1 MKKNKEKHW
10 KILLSIFMLGVM
22 ISSGLFAQNN
32 QPIKVQGTIV
42 DAEGLPV
49 IGASIIQKGT
59 SNGTITD
66 FDGVFRDLS
75 VPSNSTL
82 VITYIG
88 YVTQEIKVTE
98 SNLKIIL
105 QEDTKL
111 LDEVVVIGYGT
122 VKKEDVT
129 GSVTAIKIDEQ
140 NRGQAT
146 TAQDLLAGKVA
157 GVSVVAA
164 GGRPGDGAQIRI
176 RGGSSL
182 TASNDP
188 LVIVDGIIMSNDLPG
203 SSNFLSMINPNDI
216 ETFTVLKD
224 ASATAIYGSRASN
237 GVIMI
242 TTKKGT
248 KGKPQVSYNGTF
260 SLSTKRNSVDVMNG
274 DEYRAFIKEKYA
286 YASNKDQVLSL
297 LGEHNTNWQDQ
308 IFQTAFATDHNLSIY
323 GTANKTLPY
332 RASVG
337 YTNEE
342 GILITSKLERVTGS
356 LSLSPSFF
364 DNHLTLNI
372 NGKGMFS
379 KTRFAEAGAIGSAL
393 AFDPTQPVYDEN
405 SITGGYF
412 SYIGADGNIV
422 PLSPKNPVATLKMR
436 RNIAYVRNFMGNVQA
451 DYKLHFFPDVRINAN
466 LALDVADTG
475 GQDYKNPFNPDG
487 YDVNDARSGSRKR
500 FDNFRN
506 NQLLEVYAQYVKQL
520 EPIKSKFD
528 VMAGYSWQR
537 YKKTSDEATYF
548 VSKTD
553 DSNLGSTDENAN
565 HYKPLEYYLLSYFGR
580 FNYTYDN
587 KYLLTVTLRNDGSS
601 RFSSDN
607 RWGIFPATALAWR
620 ISEEG
625 FLKDYTNLSDLKLRL
640 GWGKTGQQD
649 LGDEYMYPAK
659 PLYSSGTS
667 LGYYPMG
674 TNPDGSINWVQQ
686 MKPKAYNPNLKWE
699 TTTTWNAGID
709 YGFFN
714 NRLSGAVDVYLRKT
728 TDLLN
733 KNADLVAGVGFA
745 EELPRNIGTL
755 ENKGIEISINVV
767 PIAKKDLEWNIG
779 FNLSVNKNEITKLND
794 VDTEGFPG
802 YKAGDSGGDG
812 NEVIQRFAVG
822 QPIRAFH
829 VFEQVY
835 DSNGKPLDGI
845 FVDRD
850 GDGEI
855 TDADRYFYN
864 QPAADVLMG
873 FNSKVNYKNWD
884 LGFNARASLGNYV
897 YNAVAANRAD
907 MSLNSIFLNGF
918 LTNRPSSAIESNFM
932 AKRAMSD
939 YYVQNGSFLKIDNI
953 TLGYSFRNLFGS
965 KMRARAYFTA
975 QNPIVI
981 TKYKGLDPE
990 VTDGRDFDIYPRP
1003 TTFLLGFN
1011 LNF

>member
-1 MKKNKEKHW
+1 MKRNKGKYW
-10 KILLSIFMLGVM
+10 KILLPIFMLGMM
-22 ISSGLFAQNN
+22 ISSGLFAQTAETM
-32 QPIKVQGTIV
+32 KVRGTVEDQDGI
-42 DAEGLPV
+42 PV
-49 IGASIIQKGT
+49 IGASVIQKGT
-59 SNGTITD
+59 GNGAVTD
-66 FDGVFRDLS
+66 LDGVFQMNA
-75 VPSNSTL
+75 PANSTL

-88 YVTQEIKVTE
+88 YSPQEVKV
-98 SNLKIIL
+98 SGANLNITLK
-105 QEDTKL
+105 EDTKL
-111 LDEVVVIGYGT
+111 LDELVVIGYGT

-157 GVSVVAA
+157 GVSVVSS

-182 TASNDP
+182 NATNDP
-188 LVIVDGIIMSNDLPG
+188 LVIVDGVIMSNDLPG
-203 SSNFLSMINPNDI
+203 ASNFLSMINPNDI

-260 SLSTKRNSVDVMNG
+260 SLSTKRNSVDVMTG
-274 DEYRAFIKEKYA
+274 DEYREFIKNKYA
-286 YASNKDQVLSL
+286 YEPNKDVVLSM
-297 LGEHNTNWQDQ
+297 LGNANTNWQDQ
-308 IFQTAFATDHNLSIY
+308 IFQIAFATDHNLSVY
-323 GTANKTLPY
+323 GTANNVLPY

-342 GILITSKLERVTGS
+342 GIVITSKLERVTGNIS
-356 LSLSPSFF
+356 LTPSFF
-364 DNHLTLNI
+364 DNHLTLNV

-379 KTRFAEAGAIGSAL
+379 KTRFAEAGAVGAAL
-393 AFDPTQPVYDEN
+393 AFDPTQSVYDEN

-412 SYIGADGNIV
+412 TYFTGSDITTLA
-422 PLSPKNPVATLKMR
+422 PKNPVATLKMR
-436 RNIAYVRNFMGNVQA
+436 KNVAYVRNFVGNIQA
-451 DYKLHFFPDVRINAN
+451 DYKLHFFPDVKINAN
-466 LALDVADTG
+466 AALDIADTG

-487 YDVNDARSGSRKR
+487 YNSDDAKSGSRKR
-500 FDNFRN
+500 FENYRN
-506 NQLLEVYAQYVKQL
+506 NQLLEIYTQYVKNV
-520 EPIKSKFD
+520 ESIKSKFD

-537 YKKTSDEATYF
+537 YKKTNDENTYY
-548 VSKTD
+548 VSKVD
-553 DSNLGSTDENAN
+553 DSNLDRVNTTDNYR
-565 HYKPLEYYLLSYFGR
+565 YKEYYLLSYFGR

-601 RFSSDN
+601 RFAEDN

-625 FLKDYTNLSDLKLRL
+625 FLKEYRNLSDLKLRL
-640 GWGKTGQQD
+640 GWGQTGQQD
-649 LGDEYMYPAK
+649 LGDDRMYPAI
-659 PLYSSGTS
+659 PSYTLGGD

-699 TTTTWNAGID
+699 TTTTWNAGVD

-714 NRLSGAVDVYLRKT
+714 NRLSGAVDFYHRKT
-728 TDLLN
+728 EDLLN
-733 KNADLVAGVGFA
+733 LEADLTAGISFA
-745 EELPRNIGTL
+745 EQLPQNIGTM
-755 ENKGIEISINVV
+755 ENTGFEFAVNAI
-767 PIAKKDLEWNIG
+767 PIAKKDLEWSVG
-779 FNLSVNKNEITKLND
+779 FNLSVNKNKITKLNA
-794 VDTEGFPG
+794 VEAEGSIG

-812 NEVIQRFAVG
+812 NEIIQRYVVG
-822 QPIRAFH
+822 QPVRVFH
-829 VFEQVY
+829 VYEQVY
-835 DSNGKPLDGI
+835 DSNGNPLDGVY
-845 FVDRD
+845 VDRD

-855 TDADRYFYN
+855 TTKDMYFYKK
-864 QPAADVLMG
+864 PAADVLMG
-873 FNSKVNYKNWD
+873 FNSKVNYLNWD

-897 YNAVAANRAD
+897 YNAVAANRGD
-907 MSLNSIFLNGF
+907 MSANAIYRDGF
-918 LTNRPSSAIESNFM
+918 LSNRPSSALESNFM
-932 AKRAMSD
+932 GKRAQSD

-953 TLGYSFRNLFGS
+953 TLGYSFKNLFDS
-965 KMRARAYFTA
+965 KLRARAYFTV

-981 TKYKGLDPE
+981 TKYAGLDPE